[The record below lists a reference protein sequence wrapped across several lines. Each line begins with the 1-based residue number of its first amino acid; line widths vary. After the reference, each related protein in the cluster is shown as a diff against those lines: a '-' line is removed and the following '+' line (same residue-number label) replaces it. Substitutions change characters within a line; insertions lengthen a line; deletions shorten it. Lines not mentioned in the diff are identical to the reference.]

1 MLVVHLDH
9 LCKVYWW
16 FIININ
22 YYQQTPPHLGFY
34 SSSIKGWITQ
44 DITLGQD
51 NQHKTIPSYACTS
64 WLKVSTMKLWAIEE
78 CNNLKQIIILLQ
90 SSQLEKHFKICENK
104 TITYLLLVWYFQ
116 ITHYMWYFW
125 ILTKA

>member
-1 MLVVHLDH
+1 MH
-9 LCKVYWW
+9 CR
-16 FIININ
+16 F
-22 YYQQTPPHLGFY
+22 
-34 SSSIKGWITQ
+34 
-44 DITLGQD
+44 
-51 NQHKTIPSYACTS
+51 
-64 WLKVSTMKLWAIEE
+64 KVSTLKLWAIEE

-104 TITYLLLVWYFQ
+104 TITYLLLVWYSQ